1 MRSCAVLVLALAGA
15 ALSPSAVRAHAL
27 ETSLERLT
35 SLNDGLMLE
44 SRFSSGEPVP
54 EAQVRLIPP
63 NGGEPILVGRTD
75 LQGQL
80 RFQLPAGVSASE
92 PWEVQVDGG
101 PGHRDYVE
109 LSEDGQRTAVPADPA
124 QNLQADL
131 RQHLRE
137 TPLPVVSLGLLS
149 LGGLVSL
156 RGVLAWK
163 GRPAGGERGP
173 RS

>member
-1 MRSCAVLVLALAGA
+1 MRSRTLAVLVLALAGA
-15 ALSPSAVRAHAL
+15 ALTPHAARAHAL

-35 SLNDGLMLE
+35 SLNDSLMLE

-80 RFQLPAGVSASE
+80 RFRLPQGVSADQA
-92 PWEVQVDGG
+92 WEVQVDGG

-109 LSEDGQRTAVPADPA
+109 LSENGSRTAVPAPA
-124 QNLQADL
+124 AADLQADL
-131 RQHLRE
+131 RHSLGAASL
-137 TPLPVVSLGLLS
+137 PLVSLGLLS
-149 LGGLVSL
+149 LGGLFTL
-156 RGVLAWK
+156 RG
-163 GRPAGGERGP
+163 RR
-173 RS
+173 RN